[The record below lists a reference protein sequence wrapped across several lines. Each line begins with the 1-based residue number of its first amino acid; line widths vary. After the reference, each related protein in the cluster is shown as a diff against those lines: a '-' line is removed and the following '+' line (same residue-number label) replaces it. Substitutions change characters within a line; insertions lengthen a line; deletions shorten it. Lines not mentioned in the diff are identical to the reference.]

1 MPIQY
6 LTDTHPTATLE
17 RWKFAGRPWSGR
29 DAQGYGLKIPTDYG
43 ARVNGRRYRVYAACI
58 SNVASLYITVRGQRL
73 HLRDTDTLTVG
84 GEA

>member
-6 LTDTHPTATLE
+6 LTDTHHTTTVESWPFT
-17 RWKFAGRPWSGR
+17 GHPWSGR
-29 DAQGYGLKIPTDYG
+29 DSQGYGRKIPTDYG

-73 HLRDTDTLTVG
+73 HLRDIDTHAVG
-84 GEA
+84 GAA